1 MMHKSLFGITL
12 QDKKSIWPQKA
23 QITQE
28 IIGESLRCRT
38 FCFVGFV
45 GFVPYVAKM
54 IDEINGRVVWNGIKN
69 AKKEATSA
77 LAFRRQQEVA
87 SVKSVYLV

>member
-12 QDKKSIWPQKA
+12 QYKKSIWPQNA
-23 QITQE
+23 QIPQE

-45 GFVPYVAKM
+45 PYVAKM
-54 IDEINGRVVWNGIKN
+54 SDEINGRVVWNGIKN

-77 LAFRRQQEVA
+77 LAFRR
-87 SVKSVYLV
+87 